1 MLKCALVKCALVL
14 CGLVVYSSAW
24 AGIANGGFE
33 SGLTGWTV
41 QTTNGSNWGWGG
53 DATVVNNYYY
63 SGGSSLYGFAS
74 VNGDDTRFFPTEDR
88 DWSRTYAWSDSANL
102 NGSTSV
108 KFYLTDFQSNP
119 PAGGW
124 GWGQEIFLLLNDG
137 VHEAGV
143 LVIDNHEPTY
153 TSLFDLGLYTPSTGD
168 DGRTWYCFD
177 VPLNADAANFGS
189 AFGNLNLANT
199 KIGFEWEADSWYDY
213 PQNLLASAVID
224 DVSLQPVPEPSG
236 LLALAGGIGC
246 LAPILRRRR

>member
-1 MLKCALVKCALVL
+1 MLKCALVKSALVL
-14 CGLVVYSSAW
+14 CGLVVSSSAW
-24 AGIANGGFE
+24 AGIVNGGFE

-41 QTTNGSNWGWGG
+41 QTSDDGSNNGWSGS
-53 DATVVNNYYY
+53 ATVVNDYYY
-63 SGGSSLYGFAS
+63 SGGSSLRGSAS
-74 VNGDDTRFFPTEDR
+74 VNGDYSYWAED

-102 NGSTSV
+102 NGSTSI

-119 PAGGW
+119 PADSW
-124 GWGQEIFLLLNDG
+124 GWGQEIYLLLNDG
-137 VHEAGV
+137 VHQAGV
-143 LVIDNHEPTY
+143 MVIQNHEPTY

-189 AFGNLNLANT
+189 AFGNLDLANT
-199 KIGFEWEADSWYDY
+199 KIGFEWEALSWFSQ
-213 PQNLLASAVID
+213 PQTMLASAVID